1 MIEAELR
8 GLCYVELSTLFSC
21 VSERV
26 PREDQLSAFPTDCP
40 RGSFRSTKVLASCFS
55 FGSSPIPSPHSVPSL
70 ARSRSPPP
78 LLGARLRPPAPFP
91 LPQSLFATKGSR
103 KLAA

>member
-1 MIEAELR
+1 MKEAELR
-8 GLCYVELSTLFSC
+8 GLCYVELSTLSSC

-40 RGSFRSTKVLASCFS
+40 RGSFRSTNVLASCFS

-78 LLGARLRPPAPFP
+78 LLGARLRPPPPF
-91 LPQSLFATKGSR
+91 LCLKVYLQQKGAES
-103 KLAA
+103 